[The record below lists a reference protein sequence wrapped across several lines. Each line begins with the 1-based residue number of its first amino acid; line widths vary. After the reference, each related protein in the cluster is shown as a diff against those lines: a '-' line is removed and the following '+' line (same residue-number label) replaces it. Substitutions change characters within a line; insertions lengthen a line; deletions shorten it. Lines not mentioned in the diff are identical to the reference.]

1 MTARNSVPADET
13 LEAAAPLTLREIV
26 AADWKLIL
34 LGALAS
40 FFLASILI
48 SGIPE
53 GLVPNL
59 SVPYSYGGDG
69 LFHAWM
75 AQRVHEGWLFE
86 NARSGY
92 PFGSNFFDFPGSDGG
107 DHLIIKW
114 TALLTGGWVGG
125 VNLFYLLGFVSC
137 FIATYVTARGFG
149 LNRSFAMAAS
159 AIYTFV
165 PFHFLRLPHLF
176 YTWYFVAPL
185 FFYLALALYRTPA
198 KLPGS
203 RTTLGKL
210 ALAAVGM
217 VVLASFGVY
226 YALFGIIMLALAGIL
241 SAVRSGHLQG
251 TKKAVLLCTFA
262 VAGVLLNVS
271 PNLVGNFTEGRNPEA
286 AQRLP
291 LESEHYGLKLIQ
303 LLMPRGDHRSS
314 TLREVA
320 HKYNHSSPLI
330 NENASASMGI
340 IGSAGFMLAL
350 LLVAL
355 APARLKVDERLHLLA
370 AIIFVLF
377 MFATIGGLGSLFA
390 LVVSPLIRGW
400 NRISIFIACGSILF
414 FFVALQCLLYKR
426 PRYTRYSAAI
436 ASVLVLF
443 GLSDQTASVCQD
455 CNANRKVAFENDQ
468 QFVQTIEKTL
478 PVGAAIYQLPYIGF
492 PEMPVMHRLQNYQ
505 MMTGVLHSSALH
517 WSFGGMKGRPGDLF
531 YRSLTKEP
539 LSHQLEVI
547 RRLGFNGIY
556 IDRRGYEDNGHAVIE
571 ELTQLLHMPPT
582 FEHASK
588 EIVFFKLD
596 DRAHPPISGLTPK
609 QIMAKAHYF
618 ADASGARYPGDMA
631 SGIDFSKP
639 GLPDFIASISGLAG
653 VEPWGRWSD
662 QDKTTFEFVQSLP
675 QRFTLVLKAHAFAF
689 NASKPTKV
697 EIGSHTYD
705 IQLTAGDSE
714 IRLDVDLQGENTDR
728 ITFIPPAPIA
738 PYMVDTNSKDR
749 RTIAIGFVSMSIDTS
764 NSQR

>member
-1 MTARNSVPADET
+1 MIARNPVPADET
-13 LEAAAPLTLREIV
+13 LEAAAPLTLREVV

-34 LGALAS
+34 AGALAS
-40 FFLASILI
+40 LFLASILT

-59 SVPYSYGGDG
+59 SAPYTYGGDG

-107 DHLIIKW
+107 DHLIIKL

-149 LNRSFAMAAS
+149 LNRSFAMAAGALYS
-159 AIYTFV
+159 FV
-165 PFHFLRLPHLF
+165 PFHFLRLQHLF

-185 FFYLALALYRTPA
+185 FFYLALTIYRTPA
-198 KLPGS
+198 KVPGT

-210 ALAAVGM
+210 ALAACGM

-251 TKKAVLLCTFA
+251 MKKAVLLCTFA
-262 VAGVLLNVS
+262 VAGVLLNVA
-271 PNLVGNFTEGRNPEA
+271 PNLVGNFTEGRNPET

-291 LESEHYGLKLIQ
+291 LESEIYGLKLMH

-314 TLREVA
+314 TLRDVA
-320 HKYNHSSPLI
+320 RDYSSTPLN
-330 NENASASMGI
+330 NENATSSLGL
-340 IGSAGFMLAL
+340 IGAAGFMLSL
-350 LLVAL
+350 LVVAL
-355 APARLKVDERLHLLA
+355 APARLKLDERLRLLA

-414 FFVALQCLLYKR
+414 FFLALQCLLHER
-426 PRYTRYSAAI
+426 PRYARYSVAI
-436 ASVLVLF
+436 ASMLVLF
-443 GLSDQTASVCQD
+443 GLYDQTASACRD
-455 CNANRKVAFENDQ
+455 CNANQKVAFDNDQ
-468 QFVQTIEKTL
+468 QFVQNIEKAL
-478 PVGAAIYQLPYIGF
+478 PAGAAIYQLPYIGF
-492 PEMPVMHRLQNYQ
+492 PEVPFMHRLLNYQ

-531 YRSLTKEP
+531 YRSLAKEP

-547 RRLGFNGIY
+547 RRLGFDGIY
-556 IDRRGYEDNGHAVIE
+556 IDRRGYEDNGHAVTE

-582 FEHASK
+582 IEHASK
-588 EIVFFKLD
+588 EIVFFKID

-609 QIMAKAHYF
+609 QIMAQAHYF
-618 ADASGARYPGDMA
+618 ADAFGPRYPGDMA
-631 SGIDFSKP
+631 SGINFSKP
-639 GLPDFIASISGLAG
+639 GLPDFIASISGLSG

-662 QDKTTFEFVQSLP
+662 QGKSTFEFVQALP
-675 QRFTLVLKAHAFAF
+675 QRFTLVLKAHAFAS
-689 NASKPTKV
+689 NANKPTKV
-697 EIGSHTYD
+697 EIGSHAYD

-728 ITFIPPAPIA
+728 ITFIPPAPIS
-738 PYMVDTNSKDR
+738 PHKVDKSNHDQ
-749 RTIAIGFVSMSIDTS
+749 RTIAIGFVSMSLVTP
-764 NSQR
+764 

>member
-1 MTARNSVPADET
+1 
-13 LEAAAPLTLREIV
+13 
-26 AADWKLIL
+26 
-34 LGALAS
+34 
-40 FFLASILI
+40 
-48 SGIPE
+48 
-53 GLVPNL
+53 
-59 SVPYSYGGDG
+59 
-69 LFHAWM
+69 
-75 AQRVHEGWLFE
+75 
-86 NARSGY
+86 
-92 PFGSNFFDFPGSDGG
+92 
-107 DHLIIKW
+107 
-114 TALLTGGWVGG
+114 
-125 VNLFYLLGFVSC
+125 
-137 FIATYVTARGFG
+137 
-149 LNRSFAMAAS
+149 
-159 AIYTFV
+159 V
-165 PFHFLRLPHLF
+165 PFHFLRLQHLF

-185 FFYLALALYRTPA
+185 FFYLALAIYRTPA
-198 KLPGS
+198 KVPGS

-210 ALAAVGM
+210 ALTALWM

-251 TKKAVLLCTFA
+251 TKKAVLLCTFT
-262 VAGVLLNVS
+262 VAGVLLNVA
-271 PNLVGNFTEGRNPEA
+271 PNLVGNFTEDRNPEA

-291 LESEHYGLKLIQ
+291 MESEIYGLKLMH

-314 TLREVA
+314 TLRDVA
-320 HKYNHSSPLI
+320 REYSSSPLS
-330 NENASASMGI
+330 NENSTSSMGI
-340 IGSAGFMLAL
+340 IGSAGFMLSL

-355 APARLKVDERLHLLA
+355 APARPKVDERLRLLA
-370 AIIFVLF
+370 AIVFVLF

-414 FFVALQCLLYKR
+414 FFVALQCLLQKR
-426 PRYTRYSAAI
+426 PHYTRYSVAI

-455 CNANRKVAFENDQ
+455 CNAKQKVAFENDQ

-492 PEMPVMHRLQNYQ
+492 PEVPIMHRLLNYQ

-531 YRSLTKEP
+531 YRSLAKQP

-556 IDRRGYEDNGHAVIE
+556 IDRRGYEDNGNAVIE

-588 EIVFFKLD
+588 EIVFFRLD
-596 DRAHPPISGLTPK
+596 DRAHPPISGLTP
-609 QIMAKAHYF
+609 
-618 ADASGARYPGDMA
+618 SYPGDMA
-631 SGIDFSKP
+631 RSIDFSKP
-639 GLPDFIASISGLAG
+639 GLPDFIASISGLSD

-662 QDKTTFEFVQSLP
+662 QGKITFEFVQSLP
-675 QRFTLVLKAHAFAF
+675 QRFTLVLKAHAFAS

-697 EIGSHTYD
+697 EIGSHAYD
-705 IQLTAGDSE
+705 VQVTAGDSE
-714 IRLDVDLQGENTDR
+714 IRLVVDLQGENTDR

-738 PYMVDTNSKDR
+738 PHKVDKNSNDR
-749 RTIAIGFVSMSIDTS
+749 RTIAIGFVSMNIDT
-764 NSQR
+764 Q

>member
-13 LEAAAPLTLREIV
+13 LEAAPPLTLREIV
-26 AADWKLIL
+26 VADWKLIL

-40 FFLASILI
+40 FFLASILT
-48 SGIPE
+48 SGISE

-59 SVPYSYGGDG
+59 SAPYSYGGDG

-107 DHLIIKW
+107 DHLIVKL

-125 VNLFYLLGFVSC
+125 VNLFYLLGFATC

-149 LNRSFAMAAS
+149 LNRSFAMATGAL
-159 AIYTFV
+159 YTFV

-185 FFYLALALYRTPA
+185 FFYLALTIYRTPA
-198 KLPGS
+198 KVPGA

-210 ALAAVGM
+210 ALAALWM

-226 YALFGIIMLALAGIL
+226 YALFGIIMLALAGVL

-251 TKKAVLLCTFA
+251 TKKAALLCTFA
-262 VAGVLLNVS
+262 VAGVLLNVA

-291 LESEHYGLKLIQ
+291 LESEIYGLKLMQ
-303 LLMPRGDHRSS
+303 LLIPRGDHRSS

-320 HKYNHSSPLI
+320 REYSNSPLN
-330 NENASASMGI
+330 NENSTSSLGI
-340 IGSAGFMLAL
+340 IGSAGFMLSL

-355 APARLKVDERLHLLA
+355 APARLKVDERLRLLA

-414 FFVALQCLLYKR
+414 FFVALQCLLHKR
-426 PRYTRYSAAI
+426 PRYTRYSVAI

-455 CNANRKVAFENDQ
+455 CNAKQKVAFENDQ
-468 QFVQTIEKTL
+468 QFVQNIEKAL

-492 PEMPVMHRLQNYQ
+492 PEVPIMHRLLNYQ
-505 MMTGVLHSSALH
+505 MMIGVLHSSALH

-531 YRSLTKEP
+531 YRSLAKEP

-547 RRLGFNGIY
+547 RRLGFDGIY
-556 IDRRGYEDNGHAVIE
+556 IDRRGYEDNGNAVTE

-582 FEHASK
+582 LEHASK

-596 DRAHPPISGLTPK
+596 ERAHPPISGLTPK

-639 GLPDFIASISGLAG
+639 GLPDFIARTSGLSG

-662 QDKTTFEFVQSLP
+662 QGKTTFEFVQPLP
-675 QRFTLVLKAHAFAF
+675 QRFTLVLKAHAFAS
-689 NASKPTKV
+689 NAGKPTKV
-697 EIGSHTYD
+697 EIGRHTYD
-705 IQLTAGDSE
+705 IQVTAGDSE
-714 IRLDVDLQGENTDR
+714 IRLVVDLQGENTDR
-728 ITFIPPAPIA
+728 ITFIPPAPI
-738 PYMVDTNSKDR
+738 PPHKVDKSNNDQ
-749 RTIAIGFVSMSIDTS
+749 RTIALGFVSMSIDT
-764 NSQR
+764 Q

>member
-1 MTARNSVPADET
+1 MNARNSISAAGARG
-13 LEAAAPLTLREIV
+13 AAAPLTLREIL

-40 FFLASILI
+40 FFLASVLI
-48 SGIPE
+48 SGAPE
-53 GLVPNL
+53 GLAPNL

-107 DHLIIKW
+107 DHLIIKL

-125 VNLFYLLGFVSC
+125 INLFYLLGFVSC

-159 AIYTFV
+159 VLYTFV
-165 PFHFLRLPHLF
+165 PFHFMRLAHLF

-185 FFYLALALYRTPA
+185 FFYLALTIYRTPA
-198 KLPGS
+198 KVPGS

-210 ALAAVGM
+210 ALAAVWM

-226 YALFGIIMLALAGIL
+226 YALFGIIILALAGIL

-262 VAGVLLNVS
+262 VAGVLVNLA

-291 LESEHYGLKLIQ
+291 LESEIYGLKLMH

-314 TLREVA
+314 TLRQVA
-320 HKYNHSSPLI
+320 QEYSSSPLN
-330 NENASASMGI
+330 NENSTSSMGI
-340 IGSAGFMLAL
+340 IGSAGFMLCL

-355 APARLKVDERLHLLA
+355 APARLKVDERLRLLA

-377 MFATIGGLGSLFA
+377 MFATIGGFGSLFA
-390 LVVSPLIRGW
+390 LLVSPLIRGW

-414 FFVALQCLLYKR
+414 FFLALQCLLHKR
-426 PRYTRYSAAI
+426 PRLARYSAAI
-436 ASVLVLF
+436 ASLLVLF
-443 GLSDQTASVCQD
+443 GLSDQTASVCQA
-455 CNANRKVAFENDQ
+455 CNAQQKVAFENDQ
-468 QFVQTIEKTL
+468 QFVQDIEKAL
-478 PVGAAIYQLPYIGF
+478 PEGAAIYQLPYIGF
-492 PEMPVMHRLQNYQ
+492 PEVPIMHRLLNYQ

-531 YRSLTKEP
+531 YRSLAKEP
-539 LSHQLEVI
+539 LSHQLEVV
-547 RRLGFNGIY
+547 RRLGFDGIY
-556 IDRRGYEDNGHAVIE
+556 IDRRGYEDNGNAVTE
-571 ELTQLLHMPPT
+571 ALTQLLHMPPT
-582 FEHASK
+582 LEHASK
-588 EIVFFKLD
+588 EIVFFKLN
-596 DRAHPPISGLTPK
+596 DRAHPPISGMTPK
-609 QIMAKAHYF
+609 QIMAQAHYF
-618 ADASGARYPGDMA
+618 ADASGARYPSDMA
-631 SGIDFSKP
+631 KSIDFSKP
-639 GLPDFIASISGLAG
+639 GLPDFIASTSGLAG

-662 QDKTTFEFVQSLP
+662 QGKTTFEFVQSLP
-675 QRFTLVLKAHAFAF
+675 QRFTLVLKAHAFAS
-689 NASKPTKV
+689 NASKPTRV

-705 IQLTAGDSE
+705 IQLTVGDSE

-728 ITFIPPAPIA
+728 ITFIPPAPI
-738 PYMVDTNSKDR
+738 PPHKVDKSNNDQRS
-749 RTIAIGFVSMSIDTS
+749 IAIGFVSMSIVTP
-764 NSQR
+764 

>member
-1 MTARNSVPADET
+1 MTTRKSIPAAGA
-13 LEAAAPLTLREIV
+13 LGAAAPLTLREIATV
-26 AADWKLIL
+26 DWKLIL
-34 LGALAS
+34 FGALTS
-40 FFLASILI
+40 FLLASILM
-48 SGIPE
+48 SGLPE
-53 GLVPNL
+53 GLTPNL
-59 SVPYSYGGDG
+59 SVPYVYSGDG

-92 PFGSNFFDFPGSDGG
+92 PFGSNFLDFPGSDGAS
-107 DHLIIKW
+107 HLIIKL
-114 TALLTGGWVGG
+114 TSLLSGGWVGG
-125 VNLFYLLGFVSC
+125 VNLYYLLGFFSC
-137 FIATYVTARGFG
+137 FVATYVTARGFG

-159 AIYTFV
+159 AVYTFV
-165 PFHFLRLPHLF
+165 PFHFLRLGHLF

-185 FFYLALALYRTPA
+185 FFYLALTIYRTPQ
-198 KLPGS
+198 KVPSS
-203 RTTLGKL
+203 RTTLGRL
-210 ALAAVGM
+210 ALTAFGM
-217 VVLASFGVY
+217 VILASFGVY
-226 YALFGIIMLALAGIL
+226 FALFGIIILALAGIL
-241 SAVRSGHLQG
+241 SAVRSRHLQG
-251 TKKAVLLCTFA
+251 TKKAALLCTFV
-262 VAGVLLNVS
+262 VAGVLANVA
-271 PNLVGNFTEGRNPEA
+271 PNLVGKFTEGRNPEV

-291 LESEHYGLKLIQ
+291 LESEIYGLKLMQ
-303 LLMPRGDHRSS
+303 FLMPRGDHRSS

-320 HKYNHSSPLI
+320 QNYNNNSPLI
-330 NENASASMGI
+330 NENTTSSMGI
-340 IGSAGFMLAL
+340 IGSAGFMLSL

-355 APARLKVDERLHLLA
+355 APARLKIDERLGLLA

-414 FFVALQCLLYKR
+414 FFVALQCLLHKR
-426 PRYTRYSAAI
+426 PRYTLYSVAI

-443 GLSDQTASVCQD
+443 GLYDQTASVCQD
-455 CNANRKVAFENDQ
+455 CNAKQKVAFENDQ
-468 QFVQTIEKTL
+468 QFVQAIEKAL
-478 PVGAAIYQLPYIGF
+478 PEGAAIYQLPYIGF
-492 PEMPVMHRLQNYQ
+492 PEVPIMHRLMNYQ

-531 YRSLTKEP
+531 YRSLANEP
-539 LSHQLEVI
+539 LSRQLEVI
-547 RRLGFNGIY
+547 RRLGFDGIY
-556 IDRRGYEDNGHAVIE
+556 IDRRGYEDNGNAVIE

-582 FEHASK
+582 LEHASK

-618 ADASGARYPGDMA
+618 ADAFGARYPGDMA

-639 GLPDFIASISGLAG
+639 GLPDFIAGASGLSG

-662 QDKTTFEFVQSLP
+662 QGRITFEFVQSLP
-675 QRFTLVLKAHAFAF
+675 QRFTLALKAHAFAS
-689 NASKPTKV
+689 NANKPTKV
-697 EIGSHTYD
+697 EIGSHAYD

-714 IRLDVDLQGENTDR
+714 IRLDVDLQGENTDH

-738 PYMVDTNSKDR
+738 PHKVDKNSNDR
-749 RTIAIGFVSMSIDTS
+749 RTIAIGFVSMSIDT
-764 NSQR
+764 Q